1 MLSSSSARQSSG
13 SSSSSSSSSPFPP
26 RMHVT
31 GAPDQMLRS
40 KAEEDLSLKVAAPNI
55 DSESSSYRRTAPS
68 LSQQLKSANG
78 KRSRSIPISLVHM
91 KKKARLGQSTEGIL
105 RALNNASYRKGA
117 DASDRLV
124 STDKPEA
131 QLAALFKR
139 FLMEQ
144 ELLLRSQKHE
154 LQEWVKKEKTR
165 LDVETINENAS
176 LAAEQTHGV
185 QQDTAR
191 SSSSSGSSHARTG
204 AVSEEPEEEG
214 MVFSHHKQIFVKAKF
229 QCPVCSKGFLQ
240 RKSFKDHVEKKICEG
255 KGKLMSAARTKQGSA
270 PTAPKPHISA
280 FLLFLKDWNA
290 SNDVQKDNLAVTSTS
305 SSSSNGSSPSNNT
318 RSIPPAAAEQTERI
332 VHKQNMLA
340 LASVAWKDLDPAM
353 RKEYRQRNRFAL
365 EAWQRER
372 GGFADKKSM
381 IGVAKNSIEAVNLA
395 LELSPKKPAAGRGGD
410 DEESSEEELGQRQD
424 YEEEEEEEEDE

>member
-1 MLSSSSARQSSG
+1 MGAR
-13 SSSSSSSSSPFPP
+13 
-26 RMHVT
+26 
-31 GAPDQMLRS
+31 DQMLRS
-40 KAEEDLSLKVAAPNI
+40 KAEEDLTRKAAAPNI
-55 DSESSSYRRTAPS
+55 GSESSSYRRTAPS

-105 RALNNASYRKGA
+105 QALNNASYRKDA

-154 LQEWVKKEKTR
+154 LQEWVKKEKIR

-176 LAAEQTHGV
+176 LENASLEAEQTHGV

-191 SSSSSGSSHARTG
+191 SSSSSSHARTG
-204 AVSEEPEEEG
+204 AVREEPEEEG

-280 FLLFLKDWNA
+280 FLLFLKEWNA

-305 SSSSNGSSPSNNT
+305 SSSSNGNGSSSSNT
-318 RSIPPAAAEQTERI
+318 RSIPQTEAEQTDRI

-340 LASVAWKDLDPAM
+340 LASAAWKDLEPAM

-372 GGFADKKSM
+372 GGLADKKSM
-381 IGVAKNSIEAVNLA
+381 IGVTKNSIEEVNLA
-395 LELSPKKPAAGRGGD
+395 LELSPKEPAAGRAGD